1 MEDSTWEPEAN
12 LKNAPDLITAF
23 HAQNSSH
30 QIQMISINR
39 DSGRTPYKKG
49 DESEE
54 SQQTTQEMAAYSTT
68 YSVPIIKAALMCA
81 ELDNVGRVYWL
92 NTDIPQGFHKIDCN
106 CKSCTNIKQIKAK
119 KETRRCYKCSKKGHL
134 YQDCPLVYSRRNKWR
149 TQKKTPEPSSGWG
162 IDNPNW
168 EHEQTPREW
177 SSSPQEHVIQP
188 SDYAKHV
195 EECFRRKHCPHM
207 RWYSPE
213 DECMTC

>member
-134 YQDCPLVYSRRNKWR
+134 YQDCPLVYSPLVLPKVTRMS
-149 TQKKTPEPSSGWG
+149 TQMSKFSTF
-162 IDNPNW
+162 
-168 EHEQTPREW
+168 
-177 SSSPQEHVIQP
+177 
-188 SDYAKHV
+188 Y
-195 EECFRRKHCPHM
+195 
-207 RWYSPE
+207 
-213 DECMTC
+213 